1 MLRIWGR
8 ISSINVQ
15 KVVWCAGELGC
26 EFERIDAGGAFG
38 VVDTPAYGRLNPNR
52 KVPVIEDD
60 GFVLWESNAIVRYL
74 CARYAGEPSFG
85 RPGGGATKAPLALR
99 AVPPSGSEPSF
110 GRPGGGLMPASLAAR
125 AECDRWMDWQATEF
139 SPMLRDAFL
148 QLIRTPP
155 EQRQPAVIEESVRRC
170 EPLLAILDEALA
182 DRAFLVGD
190 GFTMADIPIGCT
202 VHRWLALPIERIA
215 RPNVDKW
222 FERVRNRA
230 AAQAVLALPL
240 S

>member
-74 CARYAGEPSFG
+74 CARY
-85 RPGGGATKAPLALR
+85 GG
-99 AVPPSGSEPSF
+99 V
-110 GRPGGGLMPASLAAR
+110 PGGGLMPASLTAR

-215 RPNVDKW
+215 RPNVDPW
-222 FERVRNRA
+222 FERRRNRA
-230 AAQAVLALPL
+230 AAQAILALPL
-240 S
+240 I

>member
-15 KVVWCAGELGC
+15 KVVWCALELGC
-26 EFERIDAGGAFG
+26 EFERIEAGGDFG

-74 CARYAGEPSFG
+74 CAKHGSTVASSPLRSLAPSGGEPS
-85 RPGGGATKAPLALR
+85 
-99 AVPPSGSEPSF
+99 V
-110 GRPGGGLMPASLAAR
+110 LMPGSLTAR

-139 SPMLRDAFL
+139 SPILRDAFW
-148 QLIRTPP
+148 QLIRTPVAK
-155 EQRQPAVIEESVRRC
+155 RQPALIEDSIRRS
-170 EPLLAILDEALA
+170 EPMLAILDEALA
-182 DRAFLVGD
+182 HRPFLVGD
-190 GFTMADIPIGCT
+190 SFTMADIPAGCT
-202 VHRWLALPIERIA
+202 VHRWLGLPTERIP

-222 FERVRNRA
+222 YERIMNRPA
-230 AAQAVLALPL
+230 ARQVLTLPL
-240 S
+240 A

>member
-74 CARYAGEPSFG
+74 CARYAG
-85 RPGGGATKAPLALR
+85 A
-99 AVPPSGSEPSF
+99 PSF

>member
-1 MLRIWGR
+1 MAPL
-8 ISSINVQ
+8 
-15 KVVWCAGELGC
+15 ALG
-26 EFERIDAGGAFG
+26 A
-38 VVDTPAYGRLNPNR
+38 
-52 KVPVIEDD
+52 VPPS
-60 GFVLWESNAIVRYL
+60 GS
-74 CARYAGEPSFG
+74 EPSFG
-85 RPGGGATKAPLALR
+85 RPDGGATEAPLALR

-230 AAQAVLALPL
+230 AAQAILALPL

>member
-74 CARYAGEPSFG
+74 CARY
-85 RPGGGATKAPLALR
+85 GGAAG
-99 AVPPSGSEPSF
+99 GSEPSF
-110 GRPGGGLMPASLAAR
+110 GRTGGGLMPASLTAR

>member
-74 CARYAGEPSFG
+74 CARYA
-85 RPGGGATKAPLALR
+85 
-99 AVPPSGSEPSF
+99 VPPSGSEPSF
-110 GRPGGGLMPASLAAR
+110 ERPGAGLMPASLTAR
-125 AECDRWMDWQATEF
+125 AECDRWMDWQATEL

-155 EQRQPAVIEESVRRC
+155 QQRQPALVEESVRRC

-202 VHRWLALPIERIA
+202 VHRWHALPIERIA